1 MPRKLYELVGREDDR
16 PFSPY
21 CWRTRMAL
29 AHKGLNAEC
38 VPWRF
43 TETEKIA
50 FSGQARVPVLV
61 DDGKTVFDSWAIAN
75 YLEDAYPDT
84 PTLFDGLTGRAMA
97 AFFNNWVDTA
107 VHGAL
112 IRILLLD
119 VYNQLGD
126 TDKAYFRKNREQ
138 RFGVTLEKAV
148 EDPDGKIAAFR
159 QVLQP
164 VRLTLE
170 KQPFLAGAAPRY
182 ADYILFGAFMWA
194 RGVSPQKLLERDDP
208 LFAWR
213 KRLLDAHGGVAT
225 LTKGYPVI

>member
-1 MPRKLYELVGREDDR
+1 MRKLYELVGREDDR

-29 AHKGLNAEC
+29 AHKGLDAER

-43 TETEKIA
+43 TETAAIA

-61 DDGKTVFDSWAIAN
+61 DDDKTVFDSWTIAT
-75 YLEDAYPDT
+75 YLEDTYPDA
-84 PTLFDGLTGRAMA
+84 PSLFDGLTGRAMA

-112 IRILLLD
+112 IRIILLD

-126 TDKAYFRKNREQ
+126 VDKAYFRKSREE
-138 RFGVTLEKAV
+138 RFGATLEKIV
-148 EDPDGKIAAFR
+148 EDPEGKIAAFR
-159 QVLQP
+159 QTLQP
-164 VRLTLE
+164 ARLTLQ

-182 ADYILFGAFMWA
+182 ADYILFGAFQWA

-213 KRLLDAHGGVAT
+213 ERLTDAHGGIARQT
-225 LTKGYPVI
+225 TGYPI